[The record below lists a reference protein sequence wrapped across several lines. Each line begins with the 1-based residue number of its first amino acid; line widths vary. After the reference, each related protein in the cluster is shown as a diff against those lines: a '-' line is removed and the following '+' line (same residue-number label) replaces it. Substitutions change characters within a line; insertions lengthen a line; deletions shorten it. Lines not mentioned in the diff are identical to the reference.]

1 MEGTDPVNKKLAAAL
16 SGGTALLLALTGCG
30 GDDEGNKKLDAWAM
44 KVCDQMQPQVKKIL
58 DANQSIA
65 SVQTEEDSKKVQQT
79 DSAAFQVSVDA
90 YKALANAV
98 QDAGAPPV
106 KDGETSQ
113 KNAVKALN
121 DLSAAYANLKKRSDA
136 LDTGDKTKFGEG
148 LRGIGGDVAKLSGQS
163 SEALKKLQSGD
174 VGKAM
179 AKQPGCQKNSLS
191 PSPAKS

>member
-1 MEGTDPVNKKLAAAL
+1 MNKKLAAVL
-16 SGGTALLLALTGCG
+16 SGGTALLLALTGCSS
-30 GDDEGNKKLDAWAM
+30 DDEGNKKLDDWAK

-58 DANQSIA
+58 EANQSIA

-90 YKALANAV
+90 YKSLANAV

-106 KDGETSQ
+106 KDGESSQ

-121 DLSAAYANLKKRSDA
+121 DLSTAYANLKKRSDS
-136 LDTGDKTKFGEG
+136 LDTGDKNKFGEG
-148 LRGIGGDVAKLSGQS
+148 LRSIGGDVAKLSGQS
-163 SEALKKLQSGD
+163 SEALKKLQAGD

-191 PSPAKS
+191 PTPSKG